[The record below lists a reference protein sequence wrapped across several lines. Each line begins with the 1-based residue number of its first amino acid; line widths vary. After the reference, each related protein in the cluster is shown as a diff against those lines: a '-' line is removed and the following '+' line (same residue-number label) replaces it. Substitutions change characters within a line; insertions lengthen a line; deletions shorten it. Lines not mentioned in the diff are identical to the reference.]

1 MSEDREARAAAT
13 RSRRA
18 WLQPRWFV
26 VLFWHGHRALLR
38 VTRGRLGLWR
48 PKPGGWGALRLT
60 TTGRRTGRPRQV
72 VVGYFEDGRN
82 LITMA
87 MNGWG
92 VAEPAWWLNLQA
104 HPDATA
110 QTRDGARQVR
120 ARRAQGDERERLW
133 SRWAE
138 IDKNLDAYA
147 ARRPTETAV
156 VVLEPQALPAQQPDP
171 CPPSAPRLRQKRARD
186 EITRRPG
193 HDRRAVVHRSNGHQS
208 DSHCVAGLSPQGP
221 DFLATVAL
229 HQNRLLAAALF
240 QLLAAFTSAAIAVT
254 LYPVLRQYAAGMA
267 LGSVAFRL
275 IEGVFYA
282 LSAVGTLIL
291 VSLSGQLTAGASAHA
306 SADLVR
312 DLRDSASCVGVL
324 ASTPAPRSTTS
335 SSTGHS

>member
-1 MSEDREARAAAT
+1 M
-13 RSRRA
+13 
-18 WLQPRWFV
+18 
-26 VLFWHGHRALLR
+26 LFWHGHRLLLR

-72 VVGYFEDGRN
+72 VVGYFEDGPN

-110 QTRDGARQVR
+110 QTRDGTRQVR

-156 VVLEPQALPAQQPDP
+156 VVLEPPDTASPAAGPVP
-171 CPPSAPRLRQKRARD
+171 AEPRRGFARRGHAMRSRDIRA
-186 EITRRPG
+186 TT
-193 HDRRAVVHRSNGHQS
+193 
-208 DSHCVAGLSPQGP
+208 AGLLFIAATATSLIATALLGSVLKGP
-221 DFLATVAL
+221 NFLATVAL

-254 LYPVLRQYAAGMA
+254 LYPVLRQYAAATA
-267 LGSVAFRL
+267 LGAVAFRL

-282 LSAVGTLIL
+282 P
-291 VSLSGQLTAGASAHA
+291 VSGGHTDLGQPVRPAHGQ
-306 SADLVR
+306 R
-312 DLRDSASCVGVL
+312 LRTRIG
-324 ASTPAPRSTTS
+324 
-335 SSTGHS
+335 